1 MKFQC
6 LGYFNREKMDVL
18 TKEELDAIMSECQ
31 IHLEKF
37 LEDGKVLIDAGI
49 AKEMKTLQRTGGRI
63 IIEDAHPDNNEPMI
77 GSSFII
83 EAQDME
89 EAIEIASKHPTV
101 QVQSG
106 EKLGWKI
113 EIRPIESFKA
123 RDQRP

>member
-6 LGYFNREKMDVL
+6 LGYFNREKMDEL

-31 IHLEKF
+31 IHLDKF
-37 LEDGKVLIDAGI
+37 LEDGNVLIDAGI
-49 AKEMKTLQRTGGRI
+49 AKEMKTLQRTGGTI
-63 IIEDAHPDNNEPMI
+63 IIEDTRPNNNEPMI

-101 QVQSG
+101 QVESG